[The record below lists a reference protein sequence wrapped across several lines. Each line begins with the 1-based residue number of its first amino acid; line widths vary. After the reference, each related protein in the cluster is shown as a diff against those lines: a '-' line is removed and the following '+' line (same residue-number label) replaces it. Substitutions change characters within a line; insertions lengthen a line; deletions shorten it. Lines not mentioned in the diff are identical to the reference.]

1 MVRHIVSWNFKPEL
15 DEAQRSKVREGV
27 VARINALKE
36 LIPCV
41 LEVRAYC
48 PPMDS
53 SNCDLVLSSEVAT
66 PEDLPVYQNHPH
78 HQAILPLIRENF
90 CDRRCCDIQ
99 D

>member
-1 MVRHIVSWNFKPEL
+1 MVCHLVSWNFKPEL
-15 DEAQRSKVREGV
+15 TQAQREEAGKDI
-27 VARINALKE
+27 VARLEALKE
-36 LIPCV
+36 KIPCLV
-41 LEVRAYC
+41 DIRAYC
-48 PPMDS
+48 PPLDS
-53 SNCDLVLSSEVAT
+53 SNCDLVLYSEVAT